1 MAENAPPPQDMAKN
15 QILNLQLYN
24 PQKPK
29 PDMPQIQPAS
39 FLPSYSANPFIP
51 PHMTNMYS
59 NPMMMGM
66 QPTIV
71 APQIYDIKVGGP
83 ADTHEVLNMVYEDTL
98 PTAHIKN
105 SYISLGDRLKQSDYI
120 RSILFPGGDGTE
132 AGFTK
137 NSKNNLLEHI
147 KFMDL
152 NPYNTYRFSS
162 NPYRGL
168 PDGYL
173 IYRSCYPIQRDPRN
187 GLIICARNSM
197 SVNIRVYK
205 LTVGAFK
212 INKQNK
218 FKYSDYNQWRE
229 VAYYEYVKER
239 ILKTKMCPNFV
250 GMLGY
255 YTTEKSNIDFERV
268 TKLSNFVM
276 GQTPAPEPAMSKLT
290 SNPQAEWLLKTL
302 EDQKKLG
309 DAMAPFLGPTGP
321 MNTFKDAR
329 FYDNNNTVAEDDND
343 YKGAVLTIMTESPT
357 YNLYNWASKIYQAEG
372 NVKKMVNTGFHS
384 GDVWMSLLFQ
394 LIVALYVMQ
403 INKININNFSIRNNV
418 YIKDV
423 SSEANVTR
431 YWKYKINNLDF
442 YVPNY
447 GYLLLIDTNFSDLS
461 DGQETTF
468 IDNDKSKHKLDGVIY
483 DSSIDTDKLNDNI
496 FQTFI
501 NCVDTNNFKGDF
513 IGEGGTPPPQEV
525 LSMMDKMHSDA
536 VNRTTKNIGLYL
548 ILFMRQ
554 YMNNRIGTYLKEQEY
569 INVRKDDMRSVKPGQ
584 VVVSDEGN
592 GTFKFVLFKM
602 VENGV
607 AKILTK
613 DESINPEE
621 IIDKDVPIT
630 NLHNYSRHEPIVQNY
645 KLNEANLTE
654 EAIIETY
661 TIIE

>member
-1 MAENAPPPQDMAKN
+1 MEKELLMVQTITDQSDLFFLKGGANDDFSGKTVPLFEPKNNPAIPNEQKRIYADRMAENAPPPQDMAKN

-29 PDMPQIQPAS
+29 PEGPQIQPSS
-39 FLPSYSANPFIP
+39 FFPSYSTNPFIP
-51 PHMTNMYS
+51 PHMTNMYA
-59 NPMMMGM
+59 NPMMAMQ

-162 NPYRGL
+162 NPYKGL
-168 PDGYL
+168 PDGFL

-197 SVNIRVYK
+197 SVNVRVYK

-218 FKYSDYNQWRE
+218 LKYSDFDQWRE

-239 ILKTKMCPNFV
+239 ILKNKTCPNFV

-276 GQTPAPEPAMSKLT
+276 GQTPAPEPAMSKIT
-290 SNPQAEWLLKTL
+290 SNPQAEWLLKNL
-302 EDQKKLG
+302 EDQKNLA
-309 DAMAPFLGPTGP
+309 DAMAPFLGPTGT
-321 MNTFKDAR
+321 MNALKDRR
-329 FYDNNNTVAEDDND
+329 FYSQPVAAEDEND

-384 GDVWMSLLFQ
+384 GDVWMSILFQ

-403 INKININNFSIRNNV
+403 INKININ
-418 YIKDV
+418 
-423 SSEANVTR
+423 
-431 YWKYKINNLDF
+431 
-442 YVPNY
+442 
-447 GYLLLIDTNFSDLS
+447 TN
-461 DGQETTF
+461 QKT
-468 IDNDKSKHKLDGVIY
+468 
-483 DSSIDTDKLNDNI
+483 
-496 FQTFI
+496 
-501 NCVDTNNFKGDF
+501 
-513 IGEGGTPPPQEV
+513 
-525 LSMMDKMHSDA
+525 
-536 VNRTTKNIGLYL
+536 
-548 ILFMRQ
+548 
-554 YMNNRIGTYLKEQEY
+554 
-569 INVRKDDMRSVKPGQ
+569 
-584 VVVSDEGN
+584 
-592 GTFKFVLFKM
+592 
-602 VENGV
+602 
-607 AKILTK
+607 
-613 DESINPEE
+613 
-621 IIDKDVPIT
+621 
-630 NLHNYSRHEPIVQNY
+630 
-645 KLNEANLTE
+645 
-654 EAIIETY
+654 
-661 TIIE
+661 

>member
-24 PQKPK
+24 TQKK
-29 PDMPQIQPAS
+29 PDMPQIQPSA
-39 FLPSYSANPFIP
+39 FFPSYSANPMIP
-51 PHMTNMYS
+51 PHMTNMYQ
-59 NPMMMGM
+59 NPMMGA
-66 QPTIV
+66 PTV
-71 APQIYDIKVGGP
+71 VLNKIYDIKTGGP
-83 ADTHEVLNMVYEDTL
+83 ADTHEVLNMIYEDTL

-105 SYISLGDRLKQSDYI
+105 SYVSLGDRLKQSDYI
-120 RSILFPGGDGTE
+120 RSILFPSGDGKE

-137 NSKNNLLEHI
+137 DSKNNLLEHI

-162 NPYRGL
+162 NPYKGL
-168 PDGYL
+168 PEGYL

-187 GLIICARNSM
+187 GLIVCARNSM
-197 SVNIRVYK
+197 SVNVRVYK

-218 FKYSDYNQWRE
+218 LKYSDYNQWRE

-239 ILKTKMCPNFV
+239 ILKNKTCPNFV

-255 YTTEKSNIDFERV
+255 YTTEKSNIDFDRV
-268 TKLSNFVM
+268 KKLTNFVV
-276 GQTPAPEPAMSKLT
+276 GQTIAPEPAMSKIT
-290 SNPQAEWLLKTL
+290 GNPQAEWLLNNL
-302 EDQKKLG
+302 EEQKKLG
-309 DAMAPFLGPTGP
+309 EAMAPFIGPVGTI
-321 MNTFKDAR
+321 NALRDAR
-329 FYDNNNTVAEDDND
+329 FRQKPVEVEDEND
-343 YKGAVLTIMTESPT
+343 YKGSVLTIMTESPT
-357 YNLYNWASKIYQAEG
+357 YNLYNWASKIYQVEG

-384 GDVWMSLLFQ
+384 GDVWLSIIFQ

-403 INKININNFSIRNNV
+403 INKIIINNFSIRNNV

-423 SSEANVTR
+423 STEANVTR

-447 GYLLLIDTNFSDLS
+447 GYLLLIDSNYTDLP

-468 IDNDKSKHKLDGVIY
+468 IDTNKSKHKLDGIIY
-483 DSSIDTDKLNDNI
+483 DSSIDTDTLNDNI
-496 FQTFI
+496 YQTFI
-501 NCVDTNNFKGDF
+501 NSIDPNNFKGDF
-513 IGEGGTPPPQEV
+513 ISESGTPPPQEV
-525 LSMMDKMHSDA
+525 LSVMDKMHSDA
-536 VNRTTKNIGLYL
+536 INRDNKNIGIFL
-548 ILFMRQ
+548 ILFMRKF
-554 YMNNRIGTYLKEQEY
+554 MNNRIGTYLKEQEY
-569 INVRKDDMRSVKPGQ
+569 VNVRKDDMRSAKPGQ
-584 VVVSDEGN
+584 IVVLDEGN

-621 IIDKDVPIT
+621 IIDKDIPIT
-630 NLHNYSRHEPIVQNY
+630 NLHNYSRHEPILQNY

-661 TIIE
+661 TIVE

>member
-29 PDMPQIQPAS
+29 PDAPQIQPAS
-39 FLPSYSANPFIP
+39 FFPSYSTNPFIP
-51 PHMTNMYS
+51 PHMTNMYP
-59 NPMMMGM
+59 NPMMMQ

-105 SYISLGDRLKQSDYI
+105 SYVSLGDRLKQSDYI

-162 NPYRGL
+162 NPYKGL
-168 PDGYL
+168 PDGFL

-197 SVNIRVYK
+197 SVNVRVYK

-218 FKYSDYNQWRE
+218 LKYSDFNQWRE

-239 ILKTKMCPNFV
+239 ILKNKTCPNFV

-276 GQTPAPEPAMSKLT
+276 GQTPAPEPAMSKIT
-290 SNPQAEWLLKTL
+290 GNPQAEWFLKNL

-309 DAMAPFLGPTGP
+309 DAMAPFLGPTGV
-321 MNTFKDAR
+321 MNALKDRR
-329 FYDNNNTVAEDDND
+329 FTQQPVAAEDEND

-357 YNLYNWASKIYQAEG
+357 YNLYNWASKIYQVEG

-384 GDVWMSLLFQ
+384 GDVWMSILFQ

-423 SSEANVTR
+423 STEANVTR

-447 GYLLLIDTNFSDLS
+447 GYLLLIDTNYSDLS

-483 DSSIDTDKLNDNI
+483 DSSLDIDKLNDSI
-496 FQTFI
+496 FKNFI

-525 LSMMDKMHSDA
+525 LSVMDKMHSDA
-536 VNRTTKNIGLYL
+536 IKRDSKNIGLYL

-569 INVRKDDMRSVKPGQ
+569 VNVRKDDMRNVKPGQ
-584 VVVSDEGN
+584 VVVLDEGN

-630 NLHNYSRHEPIVQNY
+630 NLHNYSRHEPILQNY

-661 TIIE
+661 TILE